1 MNDAAKGFLIALG
14 LALVVALGLAVWLLG
29 GDRLMRLA
37 LILITALCLALVLAA
52 TALPIRAW
60 RRRDP
65 TGETHYYHDGTRT
78 VVKETRVLDG
88 RVAEAPKLY
97 RLPPQPAG
105 AFFPELLRAAYR
117 AGMLNAPAADVY
129 TSAEKLPSDVYTGS
143 SEAKALPP
151 NGWDGD
157 ITP

>member
-1 MNDAAKGFLIALG
+1 MNEAAKSFLIALG

-29 GDRLMRLA
+29 GDRLMTLA
-37 LILITALCLALVLAA
+37 LILIIALGLALVLAA
-52 TALPIRAW
+52 AALPIRAW

-65 TGETHYYHDGTRT
+65 TGETHHYHDGTHT

-97 RLPPQPAG
+97 PLPPQPAG
-105 AFFPELLRAAYR
+105 AFFPELLRTAYR
-117 AGMLNAPAADVY
+117 AGMLSAPATDVY
-129 TSAEKLPSDVYTGS
+129 TAAEKRLSDVYTEPA
-143 SEAKALPP
+143 EAKALPP
-151 NGWDGD
+151 DGWDGD